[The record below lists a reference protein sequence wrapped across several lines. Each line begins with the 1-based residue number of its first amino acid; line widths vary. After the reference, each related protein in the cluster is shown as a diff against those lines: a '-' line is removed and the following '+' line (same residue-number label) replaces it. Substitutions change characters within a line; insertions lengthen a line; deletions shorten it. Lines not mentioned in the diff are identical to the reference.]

1 MRGNYRILG
10 PTLCI
15 GDFDDGYNIP
25 PLTLPNK
32 KNSNDDDKDLLV
44 VSCIYSF

>member
-15 GDFDDGYNIP
+15 GDFDDDYNIP
-25 PLTLPNK
+25 ALTLPIK
-32 KNSNDDDKDLLV
+32 TNSNDDDKDLLA
-44 VSCIYSF
+44 VSCICSF